1 MIRECVTWA
10 VLGNFACFLSA
21 DTFLKNTRV
30 SNIFNSMDQDVL
42 SDLILV
48 QTVYNLINSQMREVV
63 TSTIVVGKEF

>member
-48 QTVYNLINSQMREVV
+48 QIVYNHIRVIVKIRQNSCPFN
-63 TSTIVVGKEF
+63 IL